1 MTRLAFHRP
10 ARLLIPQLPTE
21 QYTVPA
27 PPEVPDEGPNGGAW
41 TLVLPLLSSVGMA
54 AYMVTFGRP
63 ALIIIGVL
71 FFLTSTGAVIAMR
84 MRQRSATGKVSR
96 KARIRY
102 RAHLN
107 LARDQARQVSDAQRQ
122 VAAVAQPEPSRLFS
136 ITANRHRVWE
146 RRRTDGDFLH
156 VRLGRGRVRLAAPME
171 LDPKMDPLTDYDW
184 ESLRSARRLVD
195 GLGQV
200 DGQPMVI
207 DLATAGV
214 VSLLG
219 PALDTENMA
228 RVLLCQIAA
237 LHAPDDVLIAV
248 ETSGEKPVDGTADRW
263 QWAKWLPHTIQP
275 KARGNAG
282 VVSLVASDPA
292 WLADFLDETLR
303 RRVELAGS
311 RRSLGDRQAPPDLPR
326 LVLVLTGFQ
335 PVSEWGRSDL
345 LAALVGAAG
354 PQTGLTLIFLAE
366 QEADEPSR
374 VDLRVRVGED
384 GRLTPEGRLE
394 LVISP
399 AQDCLP
405 DTVTPGLA
413 ELIARQLAPLRL
425 SDEREQVLTR
435 TTSLTEMVLGG
446 DVLTADIMSHWVEPG
461 DPRMLRAPIGYDGD
475 GQPVVL
481 DIKESAQGGSG
492 PHGLIVGATGS
503 GKSELLRTLAT
514 GLALTHSPE
523 TLSFVLIDFKGGAA
537 FAPLAGL
544 PHVSGLITN
553 LADDAAMIDRVL
565 AALMGEQQRR
575 QQMLRDAGNIDSVRE
590 YQIRR
595 AKGVTKPDGEPLDP
609 LPYLLIVVDEFGE
622 LLSGRPDFTE
632 LFVQIGRVGRSLG
645 MHLLLATQRLEE
657 GRLRGLDS
665 HLSYRICLRT
675 FSAAESRTVIGTPDA
690 YKLPS
695 IPGSAYLKVDE
706 SIYMRLRVAHVSSP
720 YVSAQQRWEAANKVD
735 DTVVPFELRP
745 RGGAAEAEPDEP
757 PMPTG
762 DGPTELSMV
771 VDRMKSMEQVH
782 QVWLPPL
789 PRALALDHL
798 IGAVS
803 ARPDRG
809 FGAKH
814 WPMSGS
820 MAVPIGIVDLP
831 MRQEQETL
839 MMDFGGTHGHLA
851 VVGAPRTGRSTLL
864 RTIML
869 ASMLTHTPEE
879 MQFYCIDFG
888 GGTLAPY
895 ANAPHVGSVASRNDP
910 ELVSRVVAEVRAL
923 VVEREKLFQ
932 ALNVESIQDFRAK
945 RRAGELPDSLRTADV
960 FLLIDNWGAMRTEHE
975 WADAVLTEIASRG
988 LGSGVHLVLTTGRWT
1003 EIRPALRDS
1012 IGTRMELRLNDPTES
1027 EVARRAAAKL
1037 PGNVPGR
1044 GLMSPGV
1051 YCQFVLPRLDGQDS
1065 VDGLREAQEDVLGK
1079 IAAGWSGR
1087 SAPKVRRLPA
1097 LVHTRQLSVDR
1108 KQPPTAVPIAVAEDD
1123 LKPVYLDLAGEDP
1136 HFLVYGDAGS
1146 GKSTFLRTFLGGLTA
1161 RQSAWDVR
1169 VVLFDFR
1176 HSLLD
1181 VVPQEHLGAYAG
1193 DATTA
1198 AAYIQQVADKLKE
1211 RLPPPGVTPQQ
1222 LKERSWW
1229 EGPQFYVVVDDY
1241 DLLSGG
1247 SNALMSPFAQFIPQA
1262 REIGLHM
1269 VLARR
1274 VTGASRSVS
1283 DQVANRIK
1291 DMGGNGLILSGD
1303 HREGVILGDLRAA
1316 QRPPG
1321 RGVLVNRGKPN
1332 RLVQIAVLDSE
1343 TAEGDEGTAST
1354 EEKKGA

>member
-21 QYTVPA
+21 QYTLPA

-41 TLVLPLLSSVGMA
+41 TLILPLLSSVGMA

-71 FFLTSTGAVIAMR
+71 FFLTSTGAVVAMR
-84 MRQRSATGKVSR
+84 MRQRSASGKVAR
-96 KARIRY
+96 KQRIRY

-107 LARDQARQVSDAQRQ
+107 LARDQAREISDAQRQ
-122 VAAVAQPEPSRLFS
+122 VAAIANPEPSRLYS
-136 ITANRHRVWE
+136 ISANRHRVWE
-146 RRRTDGDFLH
+146 RRRADDDFLR
-156 VRLGRGRVRLAAPME
+156 VRLGRGLVRLATPME
-171 LDPKMDPLTDYDW
+171 LDSKMDPLTDYDW
-184 ESLRSARRLVD
+184 ESLRSARRLVE
-195 GLGQV
+195 GLGRV
-200 DGQPMVI
+200 GGQPMVI
-207 DLATAGV
+207 DLSGAGV

-219 PALDTENMA
+219 PSLDTENMA
-228 RVLLCQIAA
+228 RALLCQIAT

-248 ETSGEKPVDGTADRW
+248 ETSGEIQVEGNDDRW

-275 KARGNAG
+275 KARAAAG
-282 VVSLVASDPA
+282 VVSLVAPDPA
-292 WLADFLDETLR
+292 RLVDFLDETLR

-311 RRSLGDRQAPPDLPR
+311 RRSLGDRQAPPDVPR
-326 LVLVLTGFQ
+326 LVLVLTGFA
-335 PVSEWGRSDL
+335 PVSEWGRSDI
-345 LAALVGAAG
+345 LAALVAAAG
-354 PQTGLTLIFLAE
+354 PQTGITLIFLVE
-366 QEADEPSR
+366 READEPSR
-374 VDLRVRVGED
+374 VDLRVRVGDD
-384 GRLTPEGRLE
+384 GRLTPEGRLD
-394 LVISP
+394 LVVVP
-399 AQDCLP
+399 AEDCLP

-446 DVLTADIMSHWVEPG
+446 DVLTADIMSHWVPAG
-461 DPRMLRAPIGYDGD
+461 DPRMLRAPIGNDGD
-475 GQPVVL
+475 GQTVVL

-523 TLSFVLIDFKGGAA
+523 LLSFVLIDFKGGAA

-544 PHVSGLITN
+544 PHVGGLITN

-575 QQMLRDAGNIDSVRE
+575 QQMLRDAGDIDSVRE

-595 AKGVTKPDGEPLDP
+595 AKGATKANGEPLDP

-675 FSAAESRTVIGTPDA
+675 FSAGESRTVIGTPDA

-720 YVSAQQRWEAANKVD
+720 YVSAQERWAAASKVD
-735 DTVVPFELRP
+735 DTVVPFDLRL
-745 RGGAAEAEPDEP
+745 RGGAAEAEPEEP
-757 PMPTG
+757 PAPTG
-762 DGPTELSMV
+762 DGPTELAVV
-771 VDRMKSMEQVH
+771 VDRMKAMEPVH

-789 PRALALDHL
+789 PHALALDHL
-798 IGAVS
+798 LGAVS
-803 ARPDRG
+803 ALAERG
-809 FGAKH
+809 YGAKH
-814 WPMSGS
+814 WPMAGS
-820 MAVPIGIVDLP
+820 LAVPIGLVDLP
-831 MRQEQETL
+831 MRQDQETL
-839 MMDFGGTHGHLA
+839 MMDFGGAHGHLA
-851 VVGAPRTGRSTLL
+851 VVGAPRTGRSTML
-864 RTIML
+864 RTVML
-869 ASMLTHTPEE
+869 SAMLTHSPEE

-910 ELVSRVVAEVRAL
+910 ELVSRVVAEIRSL
-923 VVEREKLFQ
+923 VIERERLFQ
-932 ALNVESIQDFRAK
+932 ALAVESIQDFRAK
-945 RRAGELPDSLRTADV
+945 RRAGELPEGTRAADV
-960 FLLIDNWGAMRTEHE
+960 FLLIDNWGAMRAEHE
-975 WADAVLTEIASRG
+975 WADPMLTEIASRG
-988 LGSGVHLVLTTGRWT
+988 LGSGVHLVLTSGRWT

-1027 EVARRAAAKL
+1027 EVARRAAARL

-1044 GLMSPGV
+1044 GLMAPGV
-1051 YCQFVLPRLDGQDS
+1051 YCQFVLPRLDGRDTAE
-1065 VDGLREAQEDVLGK
+1065 GLREAQEDVLGK
-1079 IAAGWSGR
+1079 ITAGWSGR
-1087 SAPKVRRLPA
+1087 PAPKVRRLPV
-1097 LVHTRQLSVDR
+1097 LVHLRQLGIDR
-1108 KQPPTAVPIAVAEDD
+1108 KRPPTAVPVGVAEDD
-1123 LKPVYLDLAGEDP
+1123 LKPVYLDLSGEDP

-1161 RQSAWDVR
+1161 HQSAWDVR

-1181 VVPQEHLGAYAG
+1181 VVPAEHLGAYAG
-1193 DATTA
+1193 DPTTA
-1198 AAYIQQVADKLKE
+1198 QAYVEQVTEKLKQ

-1241 DLLSGG
+1241 DMVAGG
-1247 SNALMSPFAQFIPQA
+1247 SNAVMSPFAAFIPQA

-1274 VTGASRSVS
+1274 VTGSSRSVS
-1283 DQVANRIK
+1283 DHVVNRIK
-1291 DMGGNGLILSGD
+1291 DLGGNGLILSGD

-1321 RGVLVNRGKPN
+1321 RGVLVNRNKPN
-1332 RLVQIAVLDSE
+1332 RLIQVALLDTPE
-1343 TAEGDEGTAST
+1343 TT
-1354 EEKKGA
+1354 EALEETK